1 MRGVPDYLLAE
12 YIKKALCALSRT
24 SQLKQ
29 KLQKMKLILVLLVV
43 ATASASSQADFYG
56 DIPSLQGILCQLH
69 LGDIPLCPASSC
81 KEIADTRPGDSR
93 SGLHWLTNGDTV
105 FQARCDHGIPPSQ
118 SRGWM
123 QVGNITSDSGC
134 PAGLEQLTAG
144 GRKLCRKT
152 VETGCSTVNF
162 STDGVSYSKVC
173 GRVFGYQK
181 DTPDAFHR
189 LGVCTTD
196 CTIDQAYIDGVS
208 ITRGSPR
215 QHIWTLAATKFVT
228 SCPCGTGST
237 VTVPSFVGTD
247 YFCDVSG
254 FNTYSSA
261 DVLWDGQGCL
271 AGAEQCCE
279 KANWFC
285 KDLPQT
291 TTGDIEFRL
300 CTDQSRADEDVYIED
315 VEIYVQ

>member
-1 MRGVPDYLLAE
+1 VRGVPDYLLAE

-56 DIPSLQGILCQLH
+56 GIPSLQGILCQLH

-123 QVGNITSDSGC
+123 QVANITSDSGC

-152 VETGCSTVNF
+152 VDTGYLPKESVKKSPKAKMKLLLLNF
-162 STDGVSYSKVC
+162 N
-173 GRVFGYQK
+173 R
-181 DTPDAFHR
+181 HR
-189 LGVCTTD
+189 DNASWWPMLV
-196 CTIDQAYIDGVS
+196 V
-208 ITRGSPR
+208 
-215 QHIWTLAATKFVT
+215 
-228 SCPCGTGST
+228 
-237 VTVPSFVGTD
+237 VG
-247 YFCDVSG
+247 
-254 FNTYSSA
+254 
-261 DVLWDGQGCL
+261 
-271 AGAEQCCE
+271 
-279 KANWFC
+279 
-285 KDLPQT
+285 
-291 TTGDIEFRL
+291 
-300 CTDQSRADEDVYIED
+300 
-315 VEIYVQ
+315 